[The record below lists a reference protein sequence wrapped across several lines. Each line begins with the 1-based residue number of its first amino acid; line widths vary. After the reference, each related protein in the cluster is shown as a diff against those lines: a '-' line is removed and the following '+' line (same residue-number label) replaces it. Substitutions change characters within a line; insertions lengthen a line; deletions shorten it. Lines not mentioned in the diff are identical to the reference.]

1 MDIFC
6 LPFTTALSY
15 VLHYMVVSLFSA
27 SLLLMDIGFVS
38 SFLLLANSGVRNSL
52 MCFSFELGIFEMD
65 S

>member
-1 MDIFC
+1 
-6 LPFTTALSY
+6 
-15 VLHYMVVSLFSA
+15 MVVSLFSA